1 MEHTLKAFLEPKGI
15 AIVGVS
21 KTPNRPGYII
31 LQNLREFGF
40 EGGVYP
46 VHPEG
51 GDILGFKTYKTVKDL
66 PKYIDLAVSMVSAD
80 ETLELVSDCEAR
92 GIKNIL
98 LVSGGFSES
107 GEAGA
112 KRQAEVVK
120 LAKQKG
126 IRLMGPNAVG
136 PVNTSNNLVL
146 PFYPMDYPKKG
157 GVSFVAQSG
166 QFCCPVMEYITS
178 SMNVGVSK
186 SIDLGNCCD
195 IDEAEVMEYLEE
207 DPETRVIAMY
217 MESIRAGRHF
227 LEVSKRVSQ
236 KKPIVVFKT
245 GRTEDGLRTASS
257 HTGAIAVD
265 DTVFD
270 AALRQAGIIRVD
282 DLDEFLDLTK
292 VFDSQNT
299 PEGNR
304 VAVITYS
311 GGIGAMVADAC
322 GKFGIKLAELS
333 KDTIERIKPAL
344 LPSLKISNP
353 LDCFAVGVPTDV
365 SDTYLTPLLA
375 FMQDPNVDII
385 LLCLM
390 VNKRVW
396 QVDLNNLLEK
406 LKSLK
411 TKPVVAWLIGE
422 DKLVRKKAMVLEKN
436 GISVFASPERA
447 IRALGALWRYRFH
460 LSKI

>member
-1 MEHTLKAFLEPKGI
+1 
-15 AIVGVS
+15 
-21 KTPNRPGYII
+21 
-31 LQNLREFGF
+31 
-40 EGGVYP
+40 
-46 VHPEG
+46 
-51 GDILGFKTYKTVKDL
+51 
-66 PKYIDLAVSMVSAD
+66 
-80 ETLELVSDCEAR
+80 
-92 GIKNIL
+92 
-98 LVSGGFSES
+98 
-107 GEAGA
+107 
-112 KRQAEVVK
+112 
-120 LAKQKG
+120 
-126 IRLMGPNAVG
+126 
-136 PVNTSNNLVL
+136 
-146 PFYPMDYPKKG
+146 MDYPKKG

-217 MESIRAGRHF
+217 MESIRTGRRF

-236 KKPIVVFKT
+236 KKPVVVFKT

-270 AALRQAGIIRVD
+270 AALRQAGIIRAD

-344 LPSLKISNP
+344 LPSSKISNP

-365 SDTYLTPLLA
+365 SDTYQTPLLA

-390 VNKRVW
+390 VNRRVW

-422 DKLVRKKAMVLEKN
+422 DKLVREKTMVLEKN
-436 GISVFASPERA
+436 GIPVFASPERA